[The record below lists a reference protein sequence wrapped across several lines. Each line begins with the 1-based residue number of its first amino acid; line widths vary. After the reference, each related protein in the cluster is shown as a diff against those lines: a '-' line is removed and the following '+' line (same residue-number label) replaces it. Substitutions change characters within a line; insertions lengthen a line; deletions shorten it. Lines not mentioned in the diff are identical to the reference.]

1 MRTEVPPAV
10 LQRPAGT
17 LNAVVVPPDVVLFLR
32 EDSWALK
39 KYGSDTKAELQ
50 LGVWEME
57 QVLLAMLIVRM
68 ARSDATT
75 FDYHIDLGSAPG
87 VRLMQCLAYQH
98 QVDLHLVTNQVVRS
112 WRIPNQSRAQA
123 ASLVDAVRNRAWD
136 SSQYHA
142 ALARLNQLYPTAH
155 SLWWQC
161 GKQQTALK

>member
-1 MRTEVPPAV
+1 MRTEVPVGV

-39 KYGSDTKAELQ
+39 KYGSDA
-50 LGVWEME
+50 
-57 QVLLAMLIVRM
+57 
-68 ARSDATT
+68 ST

-87 VRLMQCLAYQH
+87 VRLMQCLAYQP
-98 QVDLHLVTNQVVRS
+98 QIDLHLVTNQVVRS

-136 SSQYHA
+136 PGQYHA

-161 GKQQTALK
+161 GKSQPALK